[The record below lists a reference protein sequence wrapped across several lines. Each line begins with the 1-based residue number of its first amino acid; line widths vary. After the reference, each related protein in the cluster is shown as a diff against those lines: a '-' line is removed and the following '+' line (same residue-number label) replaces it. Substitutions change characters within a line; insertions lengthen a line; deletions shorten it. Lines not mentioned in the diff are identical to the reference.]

1 MHLTVLRGPVDVGIF
16 ELHEGDNVAG
26 RAPDCDVC
34 LPSKRVS
41 RRHCIFSVLN
51 GQVIVR
57 DLGSHNGI
65 VEMGSGRRV
74 EQLRMLPGGRIQ
86 LGDFVLTLD
95 AEMTENEL
103 QDDDDDVQISTS
115 EIEGGGPLD
124 EDDLDTAE
132 EELSLDDTASAIRAA
147 RRPPP
152 PPRPEPPPRRPAAQP
167 VLVRS
172 ERRGPPAAPAPR
184 PSGRLAALAV
194 DEARPTGLLAEE
206 PRRAPA
212 PVEEPRQARGLPVSP
227 DDPTPRPGPPV
238 ITPRPR
244 PTVVPTPPAAV
255 VPLPGS
261 AADMDVPTSPGG
273 PPPPPLPTAR
283 PAPRRA
289 DPPASRRTDP
299 LRDTVPPPRA
309 APVPEVRVGVVPWA
323 LQAVGALLLVW
334 SLVVCA
340 PVGGTVALVRGQAT
354 VAHDAAV
361 REAVATAST
370 LAARNAVPL
379 AAGDTA
385 HLDLSLVSGIP
396 GVTDVRV
403 TDVQGAVLAP
413 RDKLR
418 ILLSDHESMRGA
430 MTDGVAT
437 ATPTL
442 GGTVEVAAPIRLAA
456 DQPVVGYAWVEFSTN
471 RAAADLA
478 NPWLAAFAAALVFG
492 AGIVGS
498 ALACW
503 ALVLRPVE
511 RLAFGA
517 ERLAAGRGQQLAPVP
532 NWEGYERIARSLHE
546 LAARPSGGGGDLP

>member
-51 GQVIVR
+51 GQVVVR

-103 QDDDDDVQISTS
+103 QDDDDDVQIATS
-115 EIEGGGPLD
+115 EIEGAGPVD
-124 EDDLDTAE
+124 EEDLDTAE

-152 PPRPEPPPRRPAAQP
+152 APRPEPPPRRPVAQP

-172 ERRGPPAAPAPR
+172 ERRGPPPSPAPSPR

-194 DEARPTGLLAEE
+194 EE
-206 PRRAPA
+206 PRPA
-212 PVEEPRQARGLPVSP
+212 ISP
-227 DDPTPRPGPPV
+227 DDPTPRPGAPV
-238 ITPRPR
+238 VTARPR
-244 PTVVPTPPAAV
+244 PTVVPSPPAAV

-273 PPPPPLPTAR
+273 PPPPPVAAR

-289 DPPASRRTDP
+289 DPPPSRRTDP
-299 LRDTVPPPRA
+299 LRDTAPPVRV
-309 APVPEVRVGVVPWA
+309 APTPEVRVGAIPWA
-323 LQAVGALLLVW
+323 LQAVGALLMVW

-340 PVGGTVALVRGQAT
+340 PVGGTIALVRGQSA

-361 REAVATAST
+361 REAVATANT

-379 AAGDTA
+379 ASGDTT
-385 HLDLSLVSGIP
+385 HLDLSLVSGAP
-396 GVTDVRV
+396 GVRDVRV
-403 TDVQGAVLAP
+403 TDAQGAVLAP

-418 ILLSDHESMRGA
+418 ILLSDHESMKGA
-430 MTDGVAT
+430 MREGVAT
-437 ATPTL
+437 AVPTI

-456 DQPVVGYAWVEFSTN
+456 DQPVVGYAWVELSTH
-471 RAAADLA
+471 RAAAELV

-503 ALVLRPVE
+503 WLVLRPIE
-511 RLAFGA
+511 RMAFGA
-517 ERLAAGRGQQLAPVP
+517 ERIASGRAQQLAPVP
-532 NWEGYERIARSLHE
+532 NWEGFERIARALHE
-546 LAARPSGGGGDLP
+546 LAARPQGGGDHP